1 MYVTDTSAIIQYTT
15 ADCVIPENLTIEL
28 NIDVNYS
35 NINPSSIVSYESST
49 TDQFTVLGLEPN
61 AVLTYTLQV
70 IAEVSD
76 NLLNIGMSRTG
87 SFTVISTTTTISSST
102 TSTSSTAV
110 TITSSLSTTTRS
122 TSSGISYS
130 EHEAFVDIKF
140 HSHLLV
146 TTTATSTPSDIN
158 TKCSGN

>member
-1 MYVTDTSAIIQYTT
+1 MASWLRDVQVKHVTNTLAVIQYTT
-15 ADCVIPENLTIEL
+15 ADCVMPENLTIEL

-61 AVLTYTLQV
+61 AVVTYTLQV

-76 NLLNIGMSRTG
+76 MFVTIGMSRTG
-87 SFTVISTTTTISSST
+87 NFTVISTTTTMS

-110 TITSSLSTTTRS
+110 TTTNSLASTTRS
-122 TSSGISYS
+122 ASSGILYS
-130 EHEAFVDIKF
+130 K
-140 HSHLLV
+140 
-146 TTTATSTPSDIN
+146 T
-158 TKCSGN
+158 